1 MNKKLFN
8 RLNEQIEVNK
18 IKSTPITES
27 ERSATITGLMFGNRL
42 KTLNEAV
49 NTKKV
54 KQED

>member
-8 RLNEQIEVNK
+8 RLNEQIDVNK